1 MFDPTIY
8 ENVKVVL
15 EGELYDRDLDGEIT
29 ISNRSDL
36 VDLATLSR
44 TYVVT
49 FEENEKVIST
59 INLHASLE
67 SFSAEQLQLE
77 DIEPGCE
84 LKLSFEMAVRD
95 KGICDEIYKLIKKI
109 WGDRPYVS
117 QTLSYKY
124 RQESTIMNKID
135 LEFNRQINE
144 DQISDLTTIVDYT
157 IRTANELA
165 ELK

>member
-29 ISNRSDL
+29 ITNRSDL

-44 TYVVT
+44 TYIVS
-49 FEENEKVIST
+49 FEENSTVLST

-67 SFSAEQLQLE
+67 SFSAEQLEL
-77 DIEPGCE
+77 DHIMPGCE
-84 LKLSFEMAVRD
+84 LKLCFDLTMSKES
-95 KGICDEIYKLIKKI
+95 KCDEIYKIIKEI
-109 WGDRPYVS
+109 WGDRPYVN

-124 RQESTIMNKID
+124 RQEATITNRVE
-135 LEFNRQINE
+135 LEFNRKINE

-157 IRTANELA
+157 IRTAA
-165 ELK
+165 ELSTIK

>member
-29 ISNRSDL
+29 IINRSDL

-44 TYVVT
+44 TYVVS
-49 FEENEKVIST
+49 FEENSDVKIT
-59 INLHASLE
+59 IHLHANLE
-67 SFSAEQLQLE
+67 SFSAEQLELE
-77 DIEPGCE
+77 DIQPGCE
-84 LKLSFEMAVRD
+84 LKLSFEITISDSEVCEKIYKVV
-95 KGICDEIYKLIKKI
+95 KGI
-109 WGDRPYVS
+109 WGERPYIS
-117 QTLSYKY
+117 QTLSHQYNQN
-124 RQESTIMNKID
+124 RITNTIE
-135 LEFNRQINE
+135 LQFNRKINE

-165 ELK
+165 YIK